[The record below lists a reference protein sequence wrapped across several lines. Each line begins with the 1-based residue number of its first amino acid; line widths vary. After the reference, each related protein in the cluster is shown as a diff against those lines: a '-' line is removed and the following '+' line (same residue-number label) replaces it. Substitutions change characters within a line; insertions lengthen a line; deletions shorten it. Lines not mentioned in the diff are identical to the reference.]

1 MDALQASDSGV
12 LGMHVCRC
20 LNISNYCLRGTK
32 FSRTCSN
39 GHVIPALLPPSYLM
53 WTLANSSTQAPTRAL
68 ICWVHSMP
76 FCARRFLSY
85 PHWRS
90 GRRQFFYVSYSTI
103 PTSSSTTKAKSWA
116 ACPCSCSLCNGRR
129 PLRTHSAN
137 VVRPAPPTCKACPTP
152 AGFEVLAIARAPG

>member
-1 MDALQASDSGV
+1 MHCPLMDALQASDSGV

-20 LNISNYCLRGTK
+20 LRSSNYCLRGTK
-32 FSRTCSN
+32 FSQTCSN

-103 PTSSSTTKAKSWA
+103 PTSSSTTKAIKSWA

-129 PLRTHSAN
+129 PLLLQWLQ
-137 VVRPAPPTCKACPTP
+137 
-152 AGFEVLAIARAPG
+152 GWARAARDVHASLSGYFAS